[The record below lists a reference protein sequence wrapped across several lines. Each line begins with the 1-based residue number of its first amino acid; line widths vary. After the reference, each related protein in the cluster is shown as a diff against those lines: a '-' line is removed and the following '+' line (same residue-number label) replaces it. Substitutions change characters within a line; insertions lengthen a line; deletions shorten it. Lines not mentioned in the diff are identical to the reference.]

1 MRESMRMSL
10 VQTPVI
16 PVVGRLIRDNPGT
29 ISLGQGVVHYPP
41 PPQAMEA
48 IAGFAADPENHKYRL
63 VDGIPPLLERLRE
76 KLASDNGLV
85 LTARHRVIVTAGGNM
100 AFSNAVLA
108 VTDPGDDV
116 VLIAPYYFNHEMAV
130 AIAGCRAVVASTDE
144 TYQPVPERIAAAI
157 TPRTRAVVTVSP
169 NNPTGAVYPE
179 ATLRAVNELCRE
191 RGLYHIHDEAYE
203 YFTYDGARHVSPS
216 SFPDTAAHTIS
227 LFSLSKSY
235 GFAGWRIGYMV
246 IPEHLFGAVCKIQD
260 TILICPPVVSQH
272 AAVGAM
278 SAGRSYCEGWLE
290 GIAGVR
296 RLVLE
301 ALAEIGDVCTVP
313 RADGAFYFLVS
324 VRTTMDPMAL
334 VERLVREHRVAV
346 IPGSTFGVKDAC
358 TVRIAYGALTRET
371 VAEAIG
377 RFVRGIRQIVGG

>member
-1 MRESMRMSL
+1 MRESTRMSL

-41 PPQAMEA
+41 PPQAMDA
-48 IAGFAADPENHKYRL
+48 IAAAVADHENHKYRL
-63 VDGIPPLLERLRE
+63 VEGIPPLLERIRG
-76 KLASDNGLV
+76 KLASDNGLE
-85 LTARHRVIVTAGGNM
+85 LTAGHRVVVTAGGNM
-100 AFSNAVLA
+100 AFMNAVLA

-116 VLIAPYYFNHEMAV
+116 VLLAPYYFNHEMAV
-130 AIAGCRAVVASTDE
+130 AIAGCRAVVVGTDE
-144 TYQPVPERIAAAI
+144 SYQPVPERIAAAV
-157 TPRTRAVVTVSP
+157 TPRTKAVVTVSP

-191 RGLYHIHDEAYE
+191 RGIYHVHDEAYE

-278 SAGRSYCEGWLE
+278 SAGRGYCAGWLE

-313 RADGAFYFLVS
+313 RAEGAFYFLVS
-324 VRTTMDPMAL
+324 VRTPMDPMTL

-346 IPGSTFGVKDAC
+346 IPGSTFGMTGAC
-358 TVRIAYGALTRET
+358 TLRIAYGALTRET
-371 VAEAIG
+371 VAEGIG